1 MEGRM
6 DIFQII
12 KLAGPVIGA
21 YLLGSVPF
29 GLILTRKFASVDIR
43 AEGSGNI
50 GATNVRRVAGTALGA
65 LTLAGDFLKGAIPV
79 YIALVLTGDKGSC
92 GEFYISV
99 TAIAAFWGHLYP
111 VFLQFEG
118 GGKGV
123 ATAAGCFLVISP
135 LSFLAAVML
144 FATVIILYRR
154 VSAGS
159 LAASALLPF
168 AVWVFTYSVSYI
180 FCAAIISLFIFFRH
194 RENIKRLLSGTEPAI

>member
-1 MEGRM
+1 M

-12 KLAGPVIGA
+12 KLVGPVVGA

-29 GLILTRKFASVDIR
+29 GLILAKKFASVDIR

-79 YIALVLTGDKGSC
+79 YIAAVLTGDKGSC
-92 GEFYISV
+92 GEFYITV

-111 VFLQFEG
+111 VFLKFKG

-123 ATAAGCFLVISP
+123 STAAGCFLVISP
-135 LSFLAAVML
+135 LSFLAAIML
-144 FATVIILYRR
+144 FAVVIFFYRR

-168 AVWVFTYSVSYI
+168 AVWVANHSIFYT
-180 FCAAIISLFIFFRH
+180 FCAVIVAVFIFFRH
-194 RENIKRLLSGTEPAI
+194 SENIKRLLSGTEPAI

>member
-1 MEGRM
+1 M
-6 DIFQII
+6 DIFQIT
-12 KLAGPVIGA
+12 KLAGHVIGA

-29 GLILTRKFASVDIR
+29 GLILTKIFTSYDIR

-65 LTLAGDFLKGAIPV
+65 MTLAGDFLKGAIPV
-79 YIALVLTGDKGSC
+79 YIAAVLTGNKGSC
-92 GEFYISV
+92 SEFYIAV

-111 VFLQFEG
+111 VFLKFKG

-135 LSFLAAVML
+135 VSFLAAIML
-144 FATVIILYRR
+144 FAVVIFFYRR

-159 LAASALLPF
+159 LVASALLPF
-168 AVWVFTYSVSYI
+168 AVWTTNHSFLYT
-180 FCAAIISLFIFFRH
+180 FCAVIISAFIIFRH
-194 RENIKRLLSGTEPAI
+194 RENIKRLLSGTEPEI

>member
-1 MEGRM
+1 M
-6 DIFQII
+6 DILQII

-29 GLILTRKFASVDIR
+29 GLILVKKFVSVDIR
-43 AEGSGNI
+43 SEGSGNI
-50 GATNVRRVAGTALGA
+50 GATNVRRVAGTALGV
-65 LTLAGDFLKGAIPV
+65 LTLAGDFLKGAVPV
-79 YIALVLTGDKGSC
+79 YIASLSTGGVGPC

-111 VFLQFEG
+111 VFLKFKG

-135 LSFLAAVML
+135 ISFLAAVMF
-144 FATVIILYRR
+144 FAIVIIFYRR

-168 AVWVFTYSVSYI
+168 AVWVFTRSVSYT
-180 FCAAIISLFIFFRH
+180 FCAAVISVFIFLRH
-194 RENIKRLLSGTEPAI
+194 RENIRRLLSRTEPKI

>member
-1 MEGRM
+1 M

-12 KLAGPVIGA
+12 MLAGVVIGA

-29 GLILTRKFASVDIR
+29 GLILAKKFASVDIR

-50 GATNVRRVAGTALGA
+50 GATNVRRVAGTTFGA

-111 VFLQFEG
+111 VFLKFKG

-123 ATAAGCFLVISP
+123 ATAAGCFTVISP
-135 LSFLAAVML
+135 LSFLAVLML
-144 FATVIILYRR
+144 FILVTFFYRR

-168 AVWVFTYSVSYI
+168 AVWVFTHSVSYT
-180 FCAAIISLFIFFRH
+180 FCAAIISSFIFFRH
-194 RENIKRLLSGTEPAI
+194 RENIKRILSGTEPEI

>member
-1 MEGRM
+1 M

-29 GLILTRKFASVDIR
+29 GLILTKKFASVDIR

-65 LTLAGDFLKGAIPV
+65 LTLAGDFLKGVIPV
-79 YIALVLTGDKGSC
+79 YIAAVLTGDKGSC

-111 VFLQFEG
+111 VFLKFKG

-135 LSFLAAVML
+135 LSFLAAIML
-144 FATVIILYRR
+144 FAVVVFFYRR

-168 AVWVFTYSVSYI
+168 AVWVANHSVFYT
-180 FCAAIISLFIFFRH
+180 FCAVIISAFIFFRH
-194 RENIKRLLSGTEPAI
+194 RENIKRLIYGTEPER

>member
-1 MEGRM
+1 M

-29 GLILTRKFASVDIR
+29 GLILTKKFASVDIR

-50 GATNVRRVAGTALGA
+50 GATNVRRVAGPTLGA

-79 YIALVLTGDKGSC
+79 YIAAALTGDKGSC
-92 GEFYISV
+92 AEFYISV

-111 VFLQFEG
+111 VFLKFRG

-135 LSFLAAVML
+135 LSFLAA
-144 FATVIILYRR
+144 IILFSLVVYFSRR

-159 LAASALLPF
+159 LSASALLPF
-168 AVWVFTYSVSYI
+168 AVWIATGSVSYI

-194 RENIKRLLSGTEPAI
+194 RENIRRLFSGTEPEM

>member
-1 MEGRM
+1 M

-12 KLAGPVIGA
+12 KIAGPVIGA

-79 YIALVLTGDKGSC
+79 YIAAVLTGDKGAC

-111 VFLQFEG
+111 IFLKFKG

-135 LSFLAAVML
+135 VPFLAAIML
-144 FATVIILYRR
+144 FAVVIFFYRR

-159 LAASALLPF
+159 LAASAVLPF
-168 AVWVFTYSVSYI
+168 AVWVANHSVSYI
-180 FCAAIISLFIFFRH
+180 FCATIISLFIFFRH
-194 RENIKRLLSGTEPAI
+194 RENIKRLLSGTEPEI

>member
-1 MEGRM
+1 M

-21 YLLGSVPF
+21 YLIGSIPF
-29 GLILTRKFASVDIR
+29 GLILTKKFTSYDIR

-50 GATNVRRVAGTALGA
+50 GATNVRRVAGTPLGA

-79 YIALVLTGDKGSC
+79 YIAAVLTGDKGSC

-99 TAIAAFWGHLYP
+99 TAMAAFWGHLYP
-111 VFLQFEG
+111 VFLKFKG

-135 LSFLAAVML
+135 VSFLAAIIL
-144 FATVIILYRR
+144 FAVVIFFYRR

-168 AVWVFTYSVSYI
+168 AVWVVNHSVFHI
-180 FCAAIISLFIFFRH
+180 FCAVIVAVFIFYRH
-194 RENIKRLLSGTEPAI
+194 RENIRRLLSGTEPAI

>member
-1 MEGRM
+1 M

-12 KLAGPVIGA
+12 KFAGVVIGA
-21 YLLGSVPF
+21 YLLGSIPF
-29 GLILTRKFASVDIR
+29 GLILTKKIRSVDIR

-65 LTLAGDFLKGAIPV
+65 MTLAGDFLKGVIPV
-79 YIALVLTGDKGSC
+79 YIAAVLTGDKGSC

-111 VFLQFEG
+111 VFLKFKG

-135 LSFLAAVML
+135 LSFLAAIML
-144 FATVIILYRR
+144 FAIVVLIYRR

-159 LAASALLPF
+159 LAASSVIPF
-168 AVWVFTYSVSYI
+168 AVWVASHSFFYT
-180 FCAAIISLFIFFRH
+180 FCAVIIAVFIFFRH
-194 RENIKRLLSGTEPAI
+194 RENIRRLLSGTEPEI

>member
-1 MEGRM
+1 M
-6 DIFQII
+6 F
-12 KLAGPVIGA
+12 AGPVIGA

-29 GLILTRKFASVDIR
+29 GLILTKKFASVDIR
-43 AEGSGNI
+43 TEGSGNI
-50 GATNVRRVAGTALGA
+50 GATNVRRVAGTPLGA

-79 YIALVLTGDKGSC
+79 YIAAVLTGDKGSC
-92 GEFYISV
+92 GEFYIAV

-111 VFLQFEG
+111 VFLKFKG

-135 LSFLAAVML
+135 LSFLAAIML
-144 FATVIILYRR
+144 FAVVIFFYRR

-159 LAASALLPF
+159 LAASAVLPF
-168 AVWVFTYSVSYI
+168 AVWVANHSVFYT
-180 FCAAIISLFIFFRH
+180 FCAVIVAVFIFFRH

>member
-1 MEGRM
+1 M

-21 YLLGSVPF
+21 YLLGSIPF
-29 GLILTRKFASVDIR
+29 GLILTKKFTSVDIR

-50 GATNVRRVAGTALGA
+50 GATNVRRVAGTTLGA

-79 YIALVLTGDKGSC
+79 YIAAVLTGDKGSC

-111 VFLQFEG
+111 VFLKFKG
-118 GGKGV
+118 GGKGF

-135 LSFLAAVML
+135 MSFLAAIIL
-144 FATVIILYRR
+144 FAIVVLICRR

-168 AVWVFTYSVSYI
+168 AVWTTNHSFLYI
-180 FCAAIISLFIFFRH
+180 FCAVIVAVFIFSRH
-194 RENIKRLLSGTEPAI
+194 SENIKRILSGTEPEI

>member
-1 MEGRM
+1 M
-6 DIFQII
+6 DIFQIL
-12 KLAGPVIGA
+12 KLAGPLVGA

-29 GLILTRKFASVDIR
+29 GLILAKKFASVDIR

-50 GATNVRRVAGTALGA
+50 GATNVRRVAGTAPGA

-79 YIALVLTGDKGSC
+79 YIAAVLTGDKGSC

-111 VFLQFEG
+111 VFLKFND

-144 FATVIILYRR
+144 FAIVIILHRR

-168 AVWVFTYSVSYI
+168 AVWFFTHSVSYA
-180 FCAAIISLFIFFRH
+180 FCAVTVSVFIFIRH
-194 RENIKRLLSGTEPAI
+194 RENIRRLLSGTESTI

>member
-1 MEGRM
+1 M

-12 KLAGPVIGA
+12 ELAGLVIGA

-29 GLILTRKFASVDIR
+29 GLIIAKKIASVDIR

-50 GATNVRRVAGTALGA
+50 GATNVRRVAGNTPGV
-65 LTLAGDFLKGAIPV
+65 LTLIGDFLKGAIPV
-79 YIALVLTGDKGSC
+79 YIASVLAGDKGAC

-111 VFLQFEG
+111 VFLKFKG

-135 LSFLAAVML
+135 LSFLAAIML
-144 FATVIILYRR
+144 FAVVVFFYRR

-168 AVWVFTYSVSYI
+168 AIWGFSGSVSYT
-180 FCAAIISLFIFFRH
+180 FCAVIISAFIFFRH
-194 RENIKRLLSGTEPAI
+194 IENIRRLLSGTEPTV

>member
-1 MEGRM
+1 M

-12 KLAGPVIGA
+12 KLVGPVIGA

-29 GLILTRKFASVDIR
+29 GLILTKKFASVDIR

-50 GATNVRRVAGTALGA
+50 GATNVRRVAGTTLGA

-79 YIALVLTGDKGSC
+79 YIAAALTGYKGSC
-92 GEFYISV
+92 GEFYMSV

-111 VFLQFEG
+111 VFLKFKG

-135 LSFLAAVML
+135 LSFLAAIML
-144 FATVIILYRR
+144 FAVVVLICRR

-159 LAASALLPF
+159 LVASALLPF
-168 AVWVFTYSVSYI
+168 AVWVANHSLHYT
-180 FCAAIISLFIFFRH
+180 FCAVIISVFIFSRH
-194 RENIKRLLSGTEPAI
+194 SENIKRLLSGTEPEI

>member
-1 MEGRM
+1 M

-29 GLILTRKFASVDIR
+29 GLILTKKFASVDIR

-50 GATNVRRVAGTALGA
+50 GATNVRRVAGTTLGA

-79 YIALVLTGDKGSC
+79 YIAAVLTGDKGSC

-111 VFLQFEG
+111 VFLKFKG

-135 LSFLAAVML
+135 LSFLAAIML
-144 FATVIILYRR
+144 FAVVIFFYRR

-159 LAASALLPF
+159 LAASALLPL
-168 AVWVFTYSVSYI
+168 AVWVANHSIFYT
-180 FCAAIISLFIFFRH
+180 FCAVIVAVFIFFRH
-194 RENIKRLLSGTEPAI
+194 SENIKRLLSGTEPTI